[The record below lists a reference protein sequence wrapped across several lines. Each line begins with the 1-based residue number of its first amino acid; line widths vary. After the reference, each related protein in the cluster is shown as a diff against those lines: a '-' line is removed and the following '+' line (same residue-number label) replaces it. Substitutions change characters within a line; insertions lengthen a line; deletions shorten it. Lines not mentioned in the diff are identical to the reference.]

1 MILDLAR
8 FVEREKPLWDELEG
22 RLNRLESEP
31 FAATGLEAVN
41 RLHYLYERASSDLA
55 ALQEVVAE
63 PDLRA
68 SLESLVAR
76 AYGEIHTVRS
86 RAVRFAPWRWFTRTF
101 PRTFRARGGYFAAS
115 ASAMLAGLVFG
126 ALALTLD
133 PAAKPVLLPFGHL
146 QGSPAERVAEEERA
160 AADRLGSSHQRFSAF
175 LMTHNTRVSIFTLAM
190 GVTFGAGTLLLLFYN
205 GIILGAVCADYVAA
219 GQGVFLAGWL
229 LPHGVIEIPAI
240 LIAGQ
245 AGLLLGRAMIGW
257 GDRRPMKTRARD
269 IAPDLVT
276 LIGGVAILL
285 VWAGVMESFLSQ
297 YHKPVLPYGLK
308 IGIGLVEAAVL
319 ALFLS
324 RSGRAPDAETP
335 AAAPA
340 VELRPGRADAPPAT
354 SRAGPAPSAPEARG

>member
-8 FVEREKPLWDELEG
+8 FIEREKPLWDELEA
-22 RLNRLESEP
+22 RLNRLEAEA
-31 FAATGLEAVN
+31 FASTGLDEIN

-76 AYGEIHTVRS
+76 AYGEIHAVRT
-86 RAVRFAPWRWFTRTF
+86 RAARFAPWRWFSRTF
-101 PRTFRARGGYFAAS
+101 PRTFRARWGYFAAA
-115 ASAMLAGLVFG
+115 ASAMLAGMVFG
-126 ALALTLD
+126 AFALMLD
-133 PAAKPVLLPFGHL
+133 PEAKPVLLPFDHL

-160 AADRLGSSHQRFSAF
+160 GREELVGHRQGFSAF
-175 LMTHNTRVSIFTLAM
+175 LMTHNTRVSIFTLGM
-190 GVTFGAGTLLLLFYN
+190 GVTFGAGTLLLLLYN
-205 GIILGAVCADYVAA
+205 GIILGAVCADYIAG

-269 IAPDLVT
+269 IVPDLVT

-285 VWAGVMESFLSQ
+285 VWAGIMESFLSQ

-308 IGIGLVEAAVL
+308 IGIGLVEATVL
-319 ALFLS
+319 ALFLA
-324 RSGRAPDAETP
+324 RSGRAPDATDAGAPTP
-335 AAAPA
+335 HAAP
-340 VELRPGRADAPPAT
+340 LRPARADAPAT
-354 SRAGPAPSAPEARG
+354 PSAREDA